1 MAQGLAPGRAT
12 GPGVFEPGPPL
23 AAMIGTAPASSMVE
37 IRMLDTSLIQS
48 RALLAR
54 QQLLQQQQH
63 KRLARRIHDEISQN
77 LTLLSLQLS
86 LALMDP
92 KPPANWPQTC
102 KQWSDLVV
110 ELGQRLR
117 DIVNELQP
125 RILDELGLAAA
136 LQWYAHAGPDGIA
149 CQLLLP
155 DEPVALPPSAANEL
169 LSICRDIIKEALVPN
184 GVTEVTLQ
192 LEESGDFV
200 RLHLRADEKGTSQ
213 ETVLAEA
220 LDALSI
226 HERLF
231 CLDGAMETNSEPGRG
246 LALVLCVPLSRQA
259 VPHAA

>member
-1 MAQGLAPGRAT
+1 
-12 GPGVFEPGPPL
+12 
-23 AAMIGTAPASSMVE
+23 
-37 IRMLDTSLIQS
+37 MLNTPLIQS

-63 KRLARRIHDEISQN
+63 KRLARRIHDEISQD

-92 KPPANWPQTC
+92 NPPGDWPKTC
-102 KQWSDLVV
+102 KEWSGMVV
-110 ELGQRLR
+110 ELGHRLR
-117 DIVNELQP
+117 DILSELQP

-136 LQWYAHAGPDGIA
+136 LQWYAHAAPDGVT
-149 CQLLLP
+149 CHLLLP
-155 DEPVALPPSAANEL
+155 DEPVALLPSAANEL

-192 LEESGDFV
+192 LEQRGDLV
-200 RLHLRADEKGTSQ
+200 RLHLRADEKGAQQ
-213 ETVLAEA
+213 EPVLAEA

-231 CLDGAMETNSEPGRG
+231 CVDGGMETNSEPGRG